1 MAKSNTRG
9 AIFHPRLERTP
20 KEGQGMFWIV
30 IQFPLDYSCMRCH
43 LEPQNGLEE
52 GPLQA
57 EAAAQVPQLPCAF
70 ASSPSPPTDSGYIS
84 AWGFCFSACCFLSL
98 PFPHDSVFL
107 FMVFLPPFPPFCM
120 YVHMYAVCVSAYVN
134 VCLCVSL
141 RLMSKIFLNCF
152 SCCILREIAL

>member
-9 AIFHPRLERTP
+9 AIVHPRLERTP

-30 IQFPLDYSCMRCH
+30 IQFPLDYNCMRCH

-70 ASSPSPPTDSGYIS
+70 ASSPSPPTDPGYIS

-120 YVHMYAVCVSAYVN
+120 YVHMYTVCVSTYVH

-141 RLMSKIFLNCF
+141 RHRTTVDTHLHDGCWD
-152 SCCILREIAL
+152 